1 MLGGRFSCPSLA
13 RLVPKRERGASA
25 GSQTVG
31 PMPPTTAI
39 AEGAGGVLAVIRRK
53 LPADPTLTKT
63 LKLVQPP
70 AGHERR
76 PLHAA
81 YVVPTVLMGLLDCVT
96 DNADDVDAAAHLEA
110 LGVRPVWRVIPATT
124 NGAARTLVS
133 RLRSASNPV
142 CLVVLFGP
150 VPVRPAAG
158 VSAAVDVA
166 AAPHEAVAADA
177 AGAAG
182 EAGEGGEGG
191 EEVAGDGSIAKPA
204 AAASSAPIPV
214 RRRRLSS
221 AGGPLVPSD
230 EAFIPLSRPCVL
242 HGGVG
247 GGATPSSPGGS
258 TAVSRPTTRV
268 TRTFA
273 GDDDEEQYGG
283 SAEFAADKSAAAV
296 AARATARIVSGSAP
310 PLRSTHDLPTAGNWV
325 RLSVEQQYELRRRAE
340 TERRRAAE
348 EVSRG
353 QVTTFTSE
361 PRLSASRRWPHQG
374 AQTSS
379 GRGLGAAGPL
389 GAAAAPNRPG
399 SFLPLKVGASVLVK
413 RLGVRGGGAGA
424 REPFHPL
431 ALPEGNEQE
440 D

>member
-1 MLGGRFSCPSLA
+1 M
-13 RLVPKRERGASA
+13 
-25 GSQTVG
+25 
-31 PMPPTTAI
+31 
-39 AEGAGGVLAVIRRK
+39 
-53 LPADPTLTKT
+53 
-63 LKLVQPP
+63 
-70 AGHERR
+70 
-76 PLHAA
+76 
-81 YVVPTVLMGLLDCVT
+81 
-96 DNADDVDAAAHLEA
+96 
-110 LGVRPVWRVIPATT
+110 
-124 NGAARTLVS
+124 
-133 RLRSASNPV
+133 
-142 CLVVLFGP
+142 
-150 VPVRPAAG
+150 
-158 VSAAVDVA
+158 
-166 AAPHEAVAADA
+166 
-177 AGAAG
+177 
-182 EAGEGGEGG
+182 
-191 EEVAGDGSIAKPA
+191 
-204 AAASSAPIPV
+204 
-214 RRRRLSS
+214 
-221 AGGPLVPSD
+221 
-230 EAFIPLSRPCVL
+230 
-242 HGGVG
+242 
-247 GGATPSSPGGS
+247 
-258 TAVSRPTTRV
+258 SRPTTRV